1 MEDIRKE
8 LQMKLLLARHG
19 ETDWN
24 VRSWIQGSTDIPLNG
39 RGKEQAR
46 QLAESLVHRQPH
58 IGAIYSSGLERARQ
72 TAAVVSWLME
82 VPYKVEPGLE
92 EFNLGSWEGKTWKQ
106 VRSVYTKEYENW
118 HQNRRYTRIPKGE
131 SYQDLLD
138 RLVPALRRIAERE
151 QSDTLIV
158 THSACIMTLF
168 SYINDTPFEDMVKL
182 YHTENGGVYELEGER
197 ILAL

>member
-1 MEDIRKE
+1 
-8 LQMKLLLARHG
+8 MKLLLARHG

-24 VRSWIQGSTDIPLNG
+24 VRSWIQGNTDIPLND

-46 QLAESLVHRQPH
+46 QLAESLVHRQPP
-58 IGAIYSSGLERARQ
+58 IGAIYTSGLERARQ
-72 TAAVVSWLME
+72 TAAIVSYLTE
-82 VPYKVEPGLE
+82 VPYKVELGLE

-106 VRSVYTKEYENW
+106 VRSVYTQEYENW
-118 HQNRRYTRIPKGE
+118 HKNRRYTRIPQGE

-138 RLVPALRRIAERE
+138 RLVPALRRISERE

-168 SYINDTPFEDMVKL
+168 TYINNTPFEDMVKL
-182 YHTENGGVYELEGER
+182 YHTENGAIYELEVER
-197 ILAL
+197 LL